1 MESKH
6 TRTCAQLV
14 DFGSR
19 SILVRANFGGNATAP
34 CSPCKQSAP
43 GGDLATLHALRQ
55 IVVVVILHL
64 QDWTAEEFDIS
75 PSTSAVMLMH
85 HD

>member
-43 GGDLATLHALRQ
+43 GGGLANAHALGYGVS
-55 IVVVVILHL
+55 IKVLHL
-64 QDWTAEEFDIS
+64 QGRAG
-75 PSTSAVMLMH
+75 
-85 HD
+85 